1 VDTRARDII
10 RDQERLQ
17 AERSNFETQW
27 EEIAERVIPRS
38 SKLFYERGHRGP
50 GVQGEKKTEKQLD
63 ATAAVALDR
72 YAAVMASL
80 LTPRN
85 QKWHRVRSSNPD
97 LNRVPRVL
105 RWFDAVTDLMFAKR
119 NQPRAGFSGQMN
131 EVYGMAGAFGTGPV
145 YVDWAEPTPQDRSG
159 GLRYRATHLSEIY
172 MRENHQGVVDAVH
185 RVFQPTARQIASM
198 VRSGVI
204 DRMPDCAARVLENN
218 PDQTFR
224 MIHCIKPN
232 DEYSYGRLDWRG
244 KPWAS
249 YYVVEKDQQVVGEG
263 GYTSFPYAIGRAVV
277 SPGEV
282 YGRSPAMTVLPN
294 IKVVNAQKEVHL
306 KIGHR
311 MADPVLLAHD
321 DGVVDNFSLR
331 PGAIN
336 YGGVNAQGQRLVQR
350 LDDNVGQLPQIKDMM
365 EQERAV
371 INDAFLVSL
380 FQILVETPQMTATE
394 VLERT
399 REKSMLL
406 APTMGRFQEEFLGAL
421 IEREMDIL
429 ARKGLLPPI
438 PPEVIEA
445 DAEYEIVYDS
455 PLNRSMRAEEM
466 SGFMRL
472 AEVALN
478 AANVTQ
484 NPAIMD
490 TLNFDAALPEIAD
503 GFAVPSRWLRSPE
516 EIEEI
521 RSQRNEQ
528 MALQQAIDAA
538 PSVAALAK
546 VQPSQA
552 AR

>member
-1 VDTRARDII
+1 MDTRARDII

-38 SKLFYERGHRGP
+38 SKMFYERGHRV

-72 YAAVMASL
+72 YSAVMASL
-80 LTPRN
+80 LTPKN
-85 QKWHRVRSSNPD
+85 QKWHKLRSTIPE
-97 LNRVPRVL
+97 LNRVPRVQ
-105 RWFDAVTDLMFAKR
+105 RWFDAVTDLVFAKR
-119 NQPRAGFSGQMN
+119 LSPRSGFDGQIN
-131 EVYGMAGAFGTGPV
+131 EVYLSAGAFGTGPL
-145 YVDWAEPTPQDRSG
+145 YVDWADPTPQDRSG
-159 GLRYRATHLSEIY
+159 GLRYRATHLSEIFL
-172 MRENHQGVVDAVH
+172 RENHQGVVDAVH
-185 RVFQPTARQIASM
+185 RVFHPTARQIASM
-198 VRSGVI
+198 VRTGVLQT
-204 DRMPDCAARVLENN
+204 MPDCVAKVIDNN

-224 MIHCIKPN
+224 IIHCVRPN

-249 YYVVEKDQQVVGEG
+249 YYVIDKDQQVIGEG
-263 GYTSFPYAIGRAVV
+263 GYTSFPYAIGRTVV

-371 INDAFLVSL
+371 INDAFLVTL

-406 APTMGRFQEEFLGAL
+406 APAMGRFQGEFLGPL
-421 IEREMDIL
+421 VEREIDLL
-429 ARKGLLPPI
+429 ARKEVLPPV
-438 PPEVIEA
+438 PPELLEA
-445 DAEYEIVYDS
+445 GGEYTVEYDS
-455 PLNRSMRAEEM
+455 PLNRTMRAEEM

-490 TLNFDAALPEIAD
+490 RLNFDAALPEIAD
-503 GFAVPSRWLRSPE
+503 GFAVPARWLRTDE

-528 MALQQAIDAA
+528 VALQQAIDAA